1 MRNLRRKLR
10 SAYAAEP
17 VIINALVTFGVAVAA
32 RYGFDLDAEW
42 LIAILFGAS
51 TLATRRTVVSPA
63 TAAKAVASATPEPPA
78 VIEPMQPE
86 LPFGPI
92 GQ

>member
-10 SAYAAEP
+10 SAYSAEP
-17 VIINALVTFGVAVAA
+17 VLINALVTFGVAVAA
-32 RYGFDLDAEW
+32 RYGFDVDAEW

-51 TLATRRTVVSPA
+51 TLATRRT
-63 TAAKAVASATPEPPA
+63 TTKAVANATPMPEVAPPA
-78 VIEPMQPE
+78 PEPVQPE